1 MSWGDA
7 EARVIREMIKHEAN
21 VSNHRLTWLAAL
33 QGLLFAAL
41 GFFWHSEGA
50 GSYIL
55 VLSVLGVSSSASSL
69 YSLWLA
75 HRATEEILI
84 SWNANKL
91 DTYNGPPVIGAFVT
105 GISRWFLPWFCLPSL
120 LILAW
125 SYFLLIALYSEGLF

>member
-1 MSWGDA
+1 MSWGVD
-7 EARVIREMIKHEAN
+7 EAQVIREMIKHEAN

-41 GFFWHSEGA
+41 GFFWCSEGA
-50 GSYIL
+50 GPYIL
-55 VLSVLGVSSSASSL
+55 ILSVLGVFSSASSL

-75 HRATEEILI
+75 HRATENILI

-91 DTYNGPPVIGAFVT
+91 DTYNGPDVIGAFVT
-105 GISRWFLPWFCLPSL
+105 GSSRWFLPWFCLPLL

-125 SYFLLIALYSEGLF
+125 SSFLLIALYSDGVF